1 MFIYPHMILTKT
13 SYYNAPDCVV
23 TQSIMDS
30 ILCASPED
38 GGLEGVEYE
47 DLVI

>member
-1 MFIYPHMILTKT
+1 MDKLPYLVPDSDDNSLSPCFLLFT
-13 SYYNAPDCVV
+13 SP
-23 TQSIMDS
+23 Q
-30 ILCASPED
+30 D